1 MNKISLL
8 WRLLLPTILLSL
20 VGIIV
25 TITFVPQ
32 IMKNSVISDATRSAE
47 LNVQQFK
54 VLRKYYAGNVV
65 KKVKE
70 SGHISVGIEHKNDPN
85 MIPLPATMIHDLSKL
100 MAENG
105 TQLKL
110 YSPFPFP
117 NRTNRQND
125 KFSEDA
131 WNALLEDSNSSFTK
145 VEEIKGVQTVRVG
158 VADTMVAQGCVDCH
172 NNHPETPKNNWKL
185 GELRGVLE
193 INIPI
198 DEQLA
203 AGYALSNTIVA
214 GIVVV
219 VILLVVTFFYS
230 YKKFVQKKLD
240 RINTAMSDIAQGG
253 GNLTRRIDSSGDDD
267 ISQIASSFNS
277 FVTHIQEMLI
287 KLTKVSASLG
297 EVSHQ
302 LEVVSSES
310 LKAIDSQQNET
321 EQLATAMNEM
331 TATSN
336 EVASN
341 IDQTSSAAKKIN
353 ENSQSAKIATEK
365 NRSANKELARSVS
378 NTSAIIAELEKDSDA
393 IGGVLD
399 VIKQIADQTNLLA
412 LNAAIEAA
420 RAGEQGRGF
429 AVVADEVRT
438 LASRTQS
445 STEEIQSMIE
455 KLQLATKQSVSS
467 MVNSSNQA
475 DQSEEFSN
483 DTFDLLSSMDNSI
496 SDVYDMTIQIATAS
510 EEQASVAE
518 EINKNVLRI
527 NELCT
532 VSSDKIDETSN
543 AADQVGEL
551 SQNISELIKQFK
563 I

>member
-1 MNKISLL
+1 
-8 WRLLLPTILLSL
+8 
-20 VGIIV
+20 
-25 TITFVPQ
+25 
-32 IMKNSVISDATRSAE
+32 VISDATRSAE